1 MSTVRKNKELLRELE
16 MENLPIM
23 ILEEMVEFSVLAE
36 GYPIVAETA
45 INIDVDSGYREEDFT
60 MGRYSYQYRGE
71 NPYFVIACRFPFEET
86 DEYIDFAKTVYV
98 LLSKNLK
105 KLHVFVEILKK
116 KEEQDINLHPYF
128 YNIIELKIEKEEMRV
143 YSLGQRMNS
152 EEEQTGAFCV
162 AWAYAQEQDEK
173 RSQKAKVK

>member
-1 MSTVRKNKELLRELE
+1 MTIKNLQALQELE

-23 ILEEMVEFSVLAE
+23 ILEKMVEFSTIAE

-45 INIDVDSGYREEDFT
+45 VNINADSGYREEDFT

-98 LLSKNLK
+98 LFSKNLK
-105 KLHVFVEILKK
+105 KLYVFLEILQ
-116 KEEQDINLHPYF
+116 KEEQQDSNSLY
-128 YNIIELKIEKEEMRV
+128 YYQLKQVKIEENELRF

-152 EEEQTGAFCV
+152 EEE
-162 AWAYAQEQDEK
+162 
-173 RSQKAKVK
+173 